1 MEMGIIKMVWVSKY
15 MSRNTEFRN
24 VKIVIELFV
33 AFNYHILILKSTC
46 CGIKV
51 KNRPLKWF
59 RHWARPELKL
69 ASQWWWL
76 HWFYVSSLLG
86 MGKHTR
92 YYSLPLQLLPCS
104 LPFLP
109 FLYLIFTLF
118 CQVQPHHF
126 FLFPC
131 FSSPFLSHFLS
142 EDLPVLL
149 SYFLLPFF
157 AFIFF
162 HVLFFLLSFLFLFLL
177 LALSFSILY
186 IPFTFPLTSSQ
197 FFHPFH
203 SFYFSSYELS
213 VFPSF
218 PFLLL
223 FPYLLSVFPSF
234 QFIFIFLFLALSF
247 SIISIPFY
255 FPSF

>member
-1 MEMGIIKMVWVSKY
+1 MLWK
-15 MSRNTEFRN
+15 
-24 VKIVIELFV
+24 
-33 AFNYHILILKSTC
+33 
-46 CGIKV
+46 KV

-109 FLYLIFTLF
+109 FLSFIFTLF
-118 CQVQPHHF
+118 FPSSAPSF
-126 FLFPC
+126 FPISLFFFSFFIPFPFWRLACSVILFSTSFFC
-131 FSSPFLSHFLS
+131 FYFLSCS
-142 EDLPVLL
+142 ILP
-149 SYFLLPFF
+149 P
-157 AFIFF
+157 
-162 HVLFFLLSFLFLFLL
+162 SFLFLFLL

-247 SIISIPFY
+247 SIISISFIFPLSSSQFFHPFHSVY
-255 FPSF
+255 FSSY

>member
-109 FLYLIFTLF
+109 FLYFHSFFAKFSPIIFSYFPVFLLLFYPISFLKTCLFCYLIF
-118 CQVQPHHF
+118 
-126 FLFPC
+126 
-131 FSSPFLSHFLS
+131 
-142 EDLPVLL
+142 
-149 SYFLLPFF
+149 Y
-157 AFIFF
+157 
-162 HVLFFLLSFLFLFLL
+162 FLFLL
-177 LALSFSILY
+177 LFSFMFY
-186 IPFTFPLTSSQ
+186 SSSFH
-197 FFHPFH
+197 FFF
-203 SFYFSSYELS
+203 FSSY
-213 VFPSF
+213 
-218 PFLLL
+218 
-223 FPYLLSVFPSF
+223 
-234 QFIFIFLFLALSF
+234 
-247 SIISIPFY
+247 
-255 FPSF
+255 

>member
-104 LPFLP
+104 LPFLFFP
-109 FLYLIFTLF
+109 FIFTLF
-118 CQVQPHHF
+118 LPSSAPSFFPISLFFFSFFIPFPFWRLACSVILF
-126 FLFPC
+126 STSSFLF
-131 FSSPFLSHFLS
+131 
-142 EDLPVLL
+142 
-149 SYFLLPFF
+149 
-157 AFIFF
+157 IFY
-162 HVLFFLLSFLFLFLL
+162 FLFLL
-177 LALSFSILY
+177 LFSFMFY
-186 IPFTFPLTSSQ
+186 SSSFH
-197 FFHPFH
+197 FFF
-203 SFYFSSYELS
+203 FSSY
-213 VFPSF
+213 
-218 PFLLL
+218 
-223 FPYLLSVFPSF
+223 
-234 QFIFIFLFLALSF
+234 
-247 SIISIPFY
+247 
-255 FPSF
+255 